1 MGNQAGGWTI
11 TWQGYTTKPGFP
23 IIPGTTILD
32 GVREHARGDV
42 IHSATASAPV
52 PAGADGIVVVGE
64 TPYSEGFG
72 DVGGP
77 RWGFDPADQGV
88 LRPPKDMQ
96 LSAADQT
103 AVDKVCAQARSCTV
117 VVISGRPLIID
128 PARLG
133 AIDALVAGWLPGSE
147 GAGVADTLFGR
158 RRFTGTLPVSWPRT
172 LAQEP
177 INVGD
182 AGYDPL
188 YPYGYGLRTH
198 GGGFDSDSDSSD

>member
-1 MGNQAGGWTI
+1 M
-11 TWQGYTTKPGFP
+11 
-23 IIPGTTILD
+23 
-32 GVREHARGDV
+32 
-42 IHSATASAPV
+42 IHSETATAPV
-52 PAGADGIVVVGE
+52 PASAAALVVVGE

-77 RWGFDPADQGV
+77 RWGFDSADQGV

-96 LSAADQT
+96 LSAADRA
-103 AVDKVCAQARSCTV
+103 AVDKVCAEARSCTV

-133 AIDALVAGWLPGSE
+133 TIDALVAGWLPGSE

-182 AGYDPL
+182 ASYDPL
-188 YPYGYGLRTH
+188 YPYGYGLRTR
-198 GGGFDSDSDSSD
+198 GGHDSD